1 MTNESEIT
9 PERIG
14 FRKLVNAVKNCE
26 DEIQDKVLEEYEKL

>member
-1 MTNESEIT
+1 MTDKSEIT

-26 DEIQDKVLEEYEKL
+26 DEIQDKVLEEYKQL